1 MGKTISCWITN
12 DEKEALETL
21 CKEYGVTPYE
31 VLKTAL
37 VYVLTKKPFKK
48 LSA

>member
-1 MGKTISCWITN
+1 MTAS
-12 DEKEALETL
+12 ESEALERL

-37 VYVLTKKPFKK
+37 VYVLTEKPFKK
-48 LSA
+48 PT